1 MRRERREE
9 EDGDGQEGRGVMWC
23 DKEEEVKN
31 STSLLF
37 YCALF

>member
-9 EDGDGQEGRGVMWC
+9 EDSDGQEGRGVMWG

-31 STSLLF
+31 S
-37 YCALF
+37 AVMRM